1 MELPDNCEYF
11 DKKMPNIFDR
21 LIKEQGNDVCQNM
34 LHDNYIRNQ
43 VVDYTFGFAYIG
55 QKTRSKKQERR
66 LTDAEED
73 EDFCSIG
80 GILRKTSEC
89 ESEAKLSSFVLCKIE
104 NELQYIDIT
113 LICSR
118 KNTKQGKILM
128 GVVEQYARI
137 LKIPYLHLDSLA
149 EQKLLDWY
157 KSQGFVIFKNKMHV
171 SGDIKA
177 HTMIKFLN

>member
-1 MELPDNCEYF
+1 MDLPDNCEYF
-11 DKKMPNIFDR
+11 DKTMPHIFDR

-34 LHDNYIRNQ
+34 LHDNYIRDQ
-43 VVDYTFGFAYIG
+43 VVDYTFGFAYTIPVAYIG
-55 QKTRSKKQERR
+55 QKTRSKKKERR
-66 LTDAEED
+66 
-73 EDFCSIG
+73 
-80 GILRKTSEC
+80 
-89 ESEAKLSSFVLCKIE
+89 LSSFVLCKIE
-104 NELQYIDIT
+104 KELQYIDIT

-128 GVVEQYARI
+128 GIVEQYART

-149 EQKLLDWY
+149 EQKLLEWY